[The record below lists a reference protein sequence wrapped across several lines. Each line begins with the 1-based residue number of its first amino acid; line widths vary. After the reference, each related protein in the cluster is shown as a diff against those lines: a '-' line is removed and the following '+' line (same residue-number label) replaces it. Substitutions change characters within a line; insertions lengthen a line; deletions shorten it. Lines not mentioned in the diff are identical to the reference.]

1 MIVYRTHV
9 FTFTFGDPTPEHS
22 MLDEKSTRK
31 AAVLQVQEHAK
42 SLYEDDII
50 AQGLENENIM
60 PSLSTLDIFSADDML
75 DTDQKMELL
84 QYLRYDGSTIL
95 IFNYALCEK
104 AEDGLMV
111 TSMNHEDTN
120 TTYMTVYVIKEVDTE
135 AEEED

>member
-9 FTFTFGDPTPEHS
+9 FTFTYGDPTPEHS

-31 AAVLQVQEHAK
+31 AAIAQVQEHAK

>member
-50 AQGLENENIM
+50 AQGLENENVI
-60 PSLSTLDIFSADDML
+60 PNLITLDIFSADELL
-75 DTDQKMELL
+75 DDIQKMELI
-84 QYLRYDGSTIL
+84 QYLRYDGSTVL
-95 IFNYALCEK
+95 VFNYALCE
-104 AEDGLMV
+104 EDKDGFV
-111 TSMNHEDTN
+111 VASMDNDDTHIPYLN
-120 TTYMTVYVIKEVDTE
+120 VYVIKEVDTE